1 MHDHRN
7 MVIHVLTDAAQE
19 TSRQNRN
26 TTKRDT
32 DVVHPLV
39 TLSIRQLA
47 RSHNG
52 IVRGLATRD
61 SRNGLQFFQQRR
73 AGEFDGFA
81 DVGRIGDVEL
91 RDHHAANEVF
101 RVGDELGNEDVVV
114 DRVADAAPDDADG
127 ERERRDCRDEILE
140 HKPVSLPRK

>member
-1 MHDHRN
+1 
-7 MVIHVLTDAAQE
+7 MVIHVLTNAAQE
-19 TSRQNRN
+19 ASREDRN

-39 TLSIRQLA
+39 TLSIRKLA

-61 SRNGLQFFQQRR
+61 PRNGLQFFQERS
-73 AGEFDGFA
+73 AGELDGFA

-101 RVGDELGNEDVVV
+101 RIGDELGNEDVVV
-114 DRVADAAPDDADG
+114 DCVPDAAADDADG
-127 ERERRDCRDEILE
+127 ERER
-140 HKPVSLPRK
+140 